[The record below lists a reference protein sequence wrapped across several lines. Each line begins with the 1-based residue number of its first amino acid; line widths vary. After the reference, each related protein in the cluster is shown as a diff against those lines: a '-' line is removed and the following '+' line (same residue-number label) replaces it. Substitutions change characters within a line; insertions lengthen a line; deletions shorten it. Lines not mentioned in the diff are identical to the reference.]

1 MEINLIYGEL
11 KRKFDVPS
19 NVDLNY
25 IKDLCSKIFL
35 LKPNSFE
42 LYYNNEN
49 LNFLNNNIILQEIVE
64 NEDEKILIYVK
75 SISIN
80 NKEINKNM
88 ILFPNNKNLNS
99 IKLKFDKF
107 NKNYTKLNLSIKEFK
122 TVFQE
127 KLDILK
133 NLINEFENNLLEVD
147 IKIGN
152 FFNIQ
157 EYNNII
163 EIFNK
168 NPEKLNEE
176 EINNLNKQ
184 NENLIKNLKIIE
196 ARYKYEN
203 KIIEYLNDLIKKFQQ
218 IKKCNDN
225 IKQLNDFLSLLNQLD
240 LLYSI
245 FFDTILKN
253 FRAISYREKNNMA
266 NTKEEFLNELPYID
280 SNNNINNQNNVLKNN
295 YIQNEKNLFHKYQ
308 SNINLFKKRTSNIS
322 NLTDKKSEI
331 LQLSP
336 NKIKNHNF
344 TNDSYEH
351 DSKSRNK
358 IKRLT
363 TRLKIQLNKNEEEN
377 IKQENTLPILKKKK
391 KKEIGK
397 IKEEKK
403 EDNKE
408 KPKKLNLK
416 INLKNNSP
424 INNNNEINE
433 NQINEIE
440 ENNFHNF
447 LRQKTS
453 FMRLPKNINILEEE
467 KEKFIILDKLK
478 KKTNLKNKRVSIS
491 LDKKLTEKSNENSK
505 IENEN
510 IHLKNDIESLK
521 NEIEK
526 LKNQNNTLKT
536 EFDNLKNKTE
546 EIQNFEKKLV
556 TNKKTSNLKK
566 GSSSTSLTKKISFNN
581 TETVNE
587 KKGKEEKKNLN
598 DDSKNHSDK
607 KKSKNS
613 IIDLSSKLL
622 EDSFS
627 DFKNTENRKS
637 IKNLSYKEEEKKK
650 FLKRNSVQIDLNQKR
665 FANIDYSLNEKKYEN
680 NNSNNTDNN
689 NVYDNLNEYEKDK
702 KKKRRINKY
711 DFII

>member
-1 MEINLIYGEL
+1 MSNWNNLSKKKNQSPKKYDPVEMNNFLQKLFHSISPLMPINTDLPENYINYYRRILSSSFSIFQKDESKILNMLFDKASEINHGNMDYITRLQTLYSLLTKKKI
-11 KRKFDVPS
+11 PS
-19 NVDLNY
+19 NRWSILY
-25 IKDLCSKIFL
+25 LLLRLSKPRNQQNNF
-35 LKPNSFE
+35 SG
-42 LYYNNEN
+42 NNEL
-49 LNFLNNNIILQEIVE
+49 LN
-64 NEDEKILIYVK
+64 
-75 SISIN
+75 
-80 NKEINKNM
+80 
-88 ILFPNNKNLNS
+88 
-99 IKLKFDKF
+99 
-107 NKNYTKLNLSIKEFK
+107 T
-122 TVFQE
+122 
-127 KLDILK
+127 ILK
-133 NLINEFENNLLEVD
+133 MNSNQDD
-147 IKIGN
+147 I
-152 FFNIQ
+152 
-157 EYNNII
+157 EM
-163 EIFNK
+163 
-168 NPEKLNEE
+168 
-176 EINNLNKQ
+176 INNLNF
-184 NENLIKNLKIIE
+184 
-196 ARYKYEN
+196 N
-203 KIIEYLNDLIKKFQQ
+203 K
-218 IKKCNDN
+218 
-225 IKQLNDFLSLLNQLD
+225 
-240 LLYSI
+240 
-245 FFDTILKN
+245 
-253 FRAISYREKNNMA
+253 
-266 NTKEEFLNELPYID
+266 D

-295 YIQNEKNLFHKYQ
+295 YIQNDKNLFHKYQ
-308 SNINLFKKRTSNIS
+308 SNINLFKKRNSNIS
-322 NLTDKKSEI
+322 NITDKQSEI

-336 NKIKNHNF
+336 NKIKNHIF

-351 DSKSRNK
+351 DTKSRNK

-363 TRLKIQLNKNEEEN
+363 TRLKIQLNKNEEDN

-391 KKEIGK
+391 KKELGK

-433 NQINEIE
+433 NQVNEME
-440 ENNFHNF
+440 ENNYHNF

-453 FMRLPKNINILEEE
+453 FMRIPKNINILEEE

-491 LDKKLTEKSNENSK
+491 LDKKLTEKSNETSK
-505 IENEN
+505 IETEN
-510 IHLKNDIESLK
+510 MHLKNDIESLK

-556 TNKKTSNLKK
+556 SNKKTSNLKK

-581 TETVNE
+581 TEALNE
-587 KKGKEEKKNLN
+587 KKGKEDKKNLN

-622 EDSFS
+622 EESFS
-627 DFKNTENRKS
+627 DFKNIENRKS

-650 FLKRNSVQIDLNQKR
+650 LLKRNSVQIDLNQKR

-680 NNSNNTDNN
+680 NNSNNTDN
-689 NVYDNLNEYEKDK
+689 VYDNLNEYEKDK